1 MDEHC
6 KASGLVTGDVPAR
19 RSQPTRSNA
28 SRFGSELLGWRK
40 GGGVMGIGWIGLG
53 CCLRGGQVGPVWR
66 AGLQGVGGVD
76 LEAPS
81 RLMKLLPDQGPVMS
95 KGVVA

>member
-1 MDEHC
+1 
-6 KASGLVTGDVPAR
+6 
-19 RSQPTRSNA
+19 
-28 SRFGSELLGWRK
+28 
-40 GGGVMGIGWIGLG
+40 MGIGWIGLG